1 MLTPLQFKF
10 NYLSLLADSE
20 IITGVTPCGLGL
32 NFHYNA
38 VTEKDSLTTLQW
50 DNLVKVASIIESNAD
65 RFDMTTWHNRNEC
78 GTAHCIAGWAE
89 SLAMNDTNYYKASD
103 TIGVAVD
110 MLSDYVKPFFWIT
123 TGNLVSGCSVDI
135 HEGLAEQL
143 VDIYEGLAEQ
153 LVMKWFIKPILEE
166 ARRESYEL
174 SNEIAQFI
182 QKTKEE
188 TQVKELITA

>member
-1 MLTPLQFKF
+1 MFILTGISLDKF
-10 NYLSLLADSE
+10 LADFE

-32 NFHYNA
+32 SFHYNS

-50 DNLVKVASIIESNAD
+50 DNLVKVASIIEANANRLCMQD
-65 RFDMTTWHNRNEC
+65 WHTETEC

-110 MLSDYVKPFFWIT
+110 MLSDYVEPFFWIT
-123 TGNLVSGCSVDI
+123 TGNLVDSWVKEVDI
-135 HEGLAEQL
+135 H
-143 VDIYEGLAEQ
+143 EGLAEQ

-188 TQVKELITA
+188 TQVKELITS

>member
-20 IITGVTPCGLGL
+20 IITGVTPCWVG
-32 NFHYNA
+32 YAYDAYDAYA
-38 VTEKDSLTTLQW
+38 VTKKDSLTTLQW
-50 DNLVKVASIIESNAD
+50 DNLVKVASIIEANAN
-65 RFDMTTWHNRNEC
+65 RFDMSIWHNQNEC

-89 SLAMNDTNYYKASD
+89 SLAMNDTNYYKVGN
-103 TIGVAVD
+103 TIDVAVD
-110 MLSDYVKPFFWIT
+110 MLSVYVKPFFWIT
-123 TGNLVSGCSVDI
+123 TGNLYNS
-135 HEGLAEQL
+135 AEVIPL
-143 VDIYEGLAEQ
+143 EGLAEQ